1 MDTITFTWTITHLER
16 ETSDGFV
23 FHAQYQFTGTD
34 GTYNNSQFG
43 NVKFE
48 RPDSLIPFEELTQ
61 ELVTSWI
68 ESSVGE
74 QQVDLMKQRINLS
87 INQQYLPPPTAIGLP
102 WAEEESEDRVFD

>member
-1 MDTITFTWTITHLER
+1 MNTTTFTWTITNLKR
-16 ETSDGFV
+16 ETTDGFV

-34 GTYNNSQFG
+34 GTYRGSQFG

-68 ESSVGE
+68 ESAIGE
-74 QQVDLMKQRINLS
+74 QQVDLMKQAINAS
-87 INQQYLPPPTAIGLP
+87 INQQYSPPPTTTGLP
-102 WAEEESEDRVFD
+102 WAQEESGDRVFD